1 MIPRRITDQAAKV
14 SFSGDFI
21 VFELYRKFIKRKR
34 SLRINSIIIKPGKK
48 IERNIERNYE
58 HIYYVVEG
66 VGKVECPELGK
77 TMLLE
82 PLLLMYIPVALKH
95 IIINTG
101 TTNLHIIDLILVE

>member
-1 MIPRRITDQAAKV
+1 MIPRRIIDQAAKV
-14 SFSGDFI
+14 SLSGDFI

-66 VGKVECPELGK
+66 VGKVEYPELER

-82 PLLLMYIPVALKH
+82 PLLLIYVPVALKH
-95 IIINTG
+95 TIVNTG